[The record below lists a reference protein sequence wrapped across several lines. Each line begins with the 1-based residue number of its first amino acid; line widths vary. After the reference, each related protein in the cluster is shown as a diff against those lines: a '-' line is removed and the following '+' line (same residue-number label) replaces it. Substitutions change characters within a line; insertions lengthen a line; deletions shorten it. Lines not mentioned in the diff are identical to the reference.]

1 MFKYQK
7 TKRYF
12 AQFAEGLDTLACEE
26 LGKLGARQIEPGIR
40 GLHFSADRTA
50 LYRINYEARLV
61 TRVLAPLV
69 SFDCRDR
76 DDLYRTGRSIDWA
89 AFFSVYNTFA
99 ILSNV
104 SKNAKISHSNFA
116 SLCLKDAVADFFT
129 SQFGRRPNVDKTN
142 PDVWLNLHIEKVKAT
157 ISLDTSGGSLH
168 RRGYRRETVA
178 APMQETLA
186 AAMVALSGWQG
197 ERPLYDPLCGAGT
210 LLCEA
215 VMRACRIPAGFL
227 REHFGFAYL
236 PDFDK
241 TLWKKVRKEANE
253 KIRSLSSGLV
263 VGSDVSKDA
272 INAART
278 NCRLLPGG
286 RTVRLYQK
294 DFRDI
299 SALENLIII
308 CNPPYGI
315 RLKTPDDLGAFY
327 KAFGDFL
334 KQRCKG
340 SQAYIYF
347 GNRQMLKKIGLR
359 AAWKKPMRNAGLDGR
374 VAKYDLY

>member
-12 AQFAEGLDTLACEE
+12 AQFSAGLDALAGDE
-26 LGKLGARQIEPGIR
+26 LRRLGARQLKPGFR
-40 GLHFSADRTA
+40 GLHFSADQAA
-50 LYRINYEARLV
+50 LYGINYEARV
-61 TRVLAPLV
+61 ITRVLAPLV

-76 DDLYRTGRSIDWA
+76 DDLYRAGRSIDWTA
-89 AFFSVYNTFA
+89 IFSAHNTFA

-104 SKNAKISHSNFA
+104 SKNPNISHSNFA
-116 SLCLKDAVADFFT
+116 SLCLKDAVADFF
-129 SQFGRRPNVDKTN
+129 SSRYGKRPDVDKTN
-142 PDVWLNLHIEKVKAT
+142 PDVWLNLHIEKTKAT
-157 ISLDTSGGSLH
+157 ISIDTSGGSLH
-168 RRGYRRETVA
+168 RRGYRQETVA

-186 AAMVALSGWQG
+186 AAMVALSGWDG
-197 ERPLYDPLCGAGT
+197 EKPLYDPMCGAGT

-215 VMRACRIPAGFL
+215 VMKACRIPAGFFKK
-227 REHFGFAYL
+227 HFGFRYL
-236 PDFDK
+236 PDFDNA
-241 TLWKKVRKEANE
+241 LWERVKKGANE
-253 KIRSLSSGLV
+253 KTQSLPSGLV
-263 VGSDVSKDA
+263 RGSDMGRDA
-272 INAART
+272 VNAAKT
-278 NCRLLPGG
+278 NCRMLPGG
-286 RTVRLYQK
+286 RMVRLCQK

-299 SALENLIII
+299 SGLENMVIL

-315 RLKTPDDLGAFY
+315 RLKTHDDLGAFY

-347 GNRQMLKKIGLR
+347 GNREMLKKIGLR

-374 VAKYDLY
+374 IAKYDLY

>member
-12 AQFAEGLDTLACEE
+12 AQFSAGLKALAGDE
-26 LGKLGARQIEPGIR
+26 LRRLGARQLKPGFR
-40 GLHFSADRTA
+40 GLHFSADHAA
-50 LYRINYEARLV
+50 LYGINYEARVV

-76 DDLYRTGRSIDWA
+76 DDLYRAGRSIDWRA
-89 AFFSVYNTFA
+89 IFSSHNTFA
-99 ILSNV
+99 VLSNV
-104 SKNAKISHSNFA
+104 SKNPNISHSNFA
-116 SLCLKDAVADFFT
+116 SLCLKDAVADFF
-129 SQFGRRPNVDKTN
+129 SSRSGQRPDVDKTK
-142 PDVWLNLHIEKVKAT
+142 PDVWLNLHIEQTKAT
-157 ISLDTSGGSLH
+157 ISIDTSGGSLH
-168 RRGYRRETVA
+168 RRGYRQETVA

-186 AAMVALSGWQG
+186 AAMVALSGWDG
-197 ERPLYDPLCGAGT
+197 EKPLYDPMCGAGT

-215 VMRACRIPAGFL
+215 VMKVCRIPAGFFKK
-227 REHFGFAYL
+227 HFGFRYL
-236 PDFDK
+236 PDFDNA
-241 TLWKKVRKEANE
+241 LWERVKKGANE
-253 KIRSLSSGLV
+253 KTQSLPSGLV
-263 VGSDVSKDA
+263 RGSDMGRDA
-272 INAART
+272 VNAART
-278 NCRLLPGG
+278 NCRMLPGG
-286 RTVRLYQK
+286 RMVRLCQK

-299 SALENLIII
+299 SGLENMVIL

-315 RLKTPDDLGAFY
+315 RLKTHDDLGAFY

-347 GNRQMLKKIGLR
+347 GNREMLKKIGLR

-374 VAKYDLY
+374 MVKYDLY